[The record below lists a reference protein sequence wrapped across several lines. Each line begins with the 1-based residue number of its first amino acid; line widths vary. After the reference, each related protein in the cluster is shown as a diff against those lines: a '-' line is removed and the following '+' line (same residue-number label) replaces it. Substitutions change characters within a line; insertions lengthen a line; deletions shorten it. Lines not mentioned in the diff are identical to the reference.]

1 MKYLSINDSAKYI
14 NKSKSSI
21 KRILNKLKQEGVES
35 YKEHPIVQREPLPTG
50 HSKIYILELY
60 LSEVILNNKQEAQ
73 EVKRPINEP
82 LNELLNEPLI
92 ESLKEQI
99 EFLKSKL
106 NTQDKQI
113 EHYLVLEE
121 QILERFKDLQESL
134 KITQHQL
141 QQQTTIAEQR
151 YRLLNEKKQKQN
163 FESYDDVE
171 AEDLTEQTENLSK
184 HRQDVLKSEMNKNQD
199 IYEWLKNNT
208 FDRRKDD

>member
-35 YKEHPIVQREPLPTG
+35 YKEHPIVQREPLPTR
-50 HSKIYILELY
+50 HFKIYILELY

-73 EVKRPINEP
+73 EVKRPI
-82 LNELLNEPLI
+82 NEPLI

-141 QQQTTIAEQR
+141 QQQTELAEQR
-151 YRLLNEKKQKQN
+151 YRLLNEKKQKQS
-163 FESYDDVE
+163 FESYDDIE
-171 AEDLTEQTENLSK
+171 AEDLTEQTENLAK
-184 HRQDVLKSEMNKNQD
+184 HRQDVLKSEMSKNQD
-199 IYEWLKNNT
+199 IYEWLEQNSFN
-208 FDRRKDD
+208 RRKDD